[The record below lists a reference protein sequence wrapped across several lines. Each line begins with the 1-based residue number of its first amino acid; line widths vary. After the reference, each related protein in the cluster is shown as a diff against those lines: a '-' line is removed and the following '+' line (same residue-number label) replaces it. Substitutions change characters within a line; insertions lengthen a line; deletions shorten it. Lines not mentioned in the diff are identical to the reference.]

1 MSLLA
6 VLLIVVLIAVLW
18 GALPAGNYPAAPSW
32 LGLVVVVL
40 VVFLLLNA
48 LGVVHV

>member
-18 GALPAGNYPAAPSW
+18 GALPSGNYPAAPSW
-32 LGLVVVVL
+32 LGFVVALLVIV
-40 VVFLLLNA
+40 LLLKV
-48 LGVVHV
+48 LGVVHI